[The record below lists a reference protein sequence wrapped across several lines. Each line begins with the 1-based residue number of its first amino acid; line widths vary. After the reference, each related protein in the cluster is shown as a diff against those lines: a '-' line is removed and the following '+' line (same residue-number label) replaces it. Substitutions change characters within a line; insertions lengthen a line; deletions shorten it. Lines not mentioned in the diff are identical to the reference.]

1 MSVAF
6 HGGNL
11 PFLKRIGGRGLIG
24 LKSIRIRRTS
34 NRIRSF
40 GATRRGHNLG
50 NTHGLGLYAKFEK
63 KRYIIR
69 IVYNYVIKGRLD
81 SCFGGV

>member
-40 GATRRGHNLG
+40 G
-50 NTHGLGLYAKFEK
+50 K